1 MIGVKA
7 SNASEL
13 QDQPTSEFIEEMAAR
28 YPVEAEI
35 EKCLRRKMQRRPNGP
50 FTRASLGDLE
60 RHFSKF
66 LTDCVTSDFRIE
78 NPRWL
83 NGGASKLQAAFEL
96 NWATPAA
103 GTRQE
108 TVVLRMEPA
117 EALNSNSRR
126 REFELIRAFNGVVP
140 VPEVFF
146 LDEHGEWFPEPTLVY
161 GFVPG
166 VTKPMNTATGKM
178 VGLGTNFGPALR
190 AKLTPQFVDYLA
202 KIHTLDHA
210 AANFTSMDVPAVGT
224 TEAALWQL
232 NRARRVWEE
241 DTGER
246 IPLMTVAANWLE
258 RNAPPLDVVSV
269 VHGDYRSGNFMF
281 DEATGRI
288 TAWLDWERGHLG
300 DRHRDL
306 AWTAQPALGHYS
318 EDGSFHYV
326 CGILPEQEFYRM
338 YEAASGL
345 RVDPARLEYYRIL
358 NAYQIVVGTL
368 ASAYRLARLGKTHQ
382 DVLLARLRALAPVF
396 LRDLAN
402 LLEEQS

>member
-1 MIGVKA
+1 MIELEDVPQ
-7 SNASEL
+7 L
-13 QDQPTSEFIEEMAAR
+13 QDQPTPAFIAEMERR

-35 EKCLRRKMQRRPNGP
+35 NKCLVRKMRRRANGP
-50 FTRASLGDLE
+50 FARASLAELQQYFSAFLRDNVTPDFQLE
-60 RHFSKF
+60 
-66 LTDCVTSDFRIE
+66 
-78 NPRWL
+78 NARWL

-96 NWATPAA
+96 TWQAPDV
-103 GTRQE
+103 GRRQE

-117 EALNSNSRR
+117 ESLNSNSRR
-126 REFELIRAFNGVVP
+126 REFELLRAFHGVLP

-146 LDEHGEWFPEPTLVY
+146 LDEHGDWFPEPTLVY
-161 GFVPG
+161 AFAPG
-166 VTKPMNTATGKM
+166 VTKPTATTTGKM

-190 AKLTPQFVDYLA
+190 ERLAPQFVGYLA
-202 KIHTLDHA
+202 KIHRFDHRS
-210 AANFTSMDVPAVGT
+210 ANFTSMDVPALGT
-224 TEAALWQL
+224 GQAALWQL

-258 RNAPPLDVVSV
+258 RNAPPLDLLSV
-269 VHGDYRSGNFMF
+269 IHGDYRSGNFMF
-281 DEATGRI
+281 DEAGGNI

-306 AWTAQPALGHYS
+306 AWTTQTALGHYN
-318 EDGSFHYV
+318 EDGSIHYV
-326 CGILPEQEFYRM
+326 CGIVPEDDFYRM
-338 YEAASGL
+338 YEAGSGL
-345 RVDPARLEYYRIL
+345 SVDRARLDYYRIL

-382 DVLLARLRALAPVF
+382 DVLLARLRALPPVF

-402 LLEEQS
+402 LLAKKL